1 MLPMYICLTHYVH
14 QPIIDDVLIAG
25 ISLQLLA
32 GIIFGLTHI
41 LSEDRFDTANEDLRR
56 FLLFPSKGRHRLRI
70 LIFGAL
76 IIPLASVLIATYL
89 LEGPAALTGV
99 QWFEVV
105 GGGLLASLMAGV
117 IYLSLLRRFA
127 QLISKTKDPRNL
139 PDDAYFR
146 ALLFGNLILIPV
158 LGGFGWLSLWRGS
171 ALATANIGDIPAAV
185 ILIPVI
191 PLVLLGG
198 LSILSACISVV
209 FVVLA
214 GIMELLSMMAR
225 PRMIL
230 WIMVLSI
237 YVLGGAFLIARACQ
251 S

>member
-1 MLPMYICLTHYVH
+1 M
-14 QPIIDDVLIAG
+14 LIAG
-25 ISLQLLA
+25 ISLQLVA

-41 LSEDRFDTANEDLRR
+41 LSKSRFDTANEALRR
-56 FLLFPSKGRHRLRI
+56 FLLFPSKGKHRLRI

-76 IIPLASVLIATYL
+76 IIPLASLLIATYL

-99 QWFEVV
+99 QWLEAV
-105 GGGLLASLMAGV
+105 GGGLLASLMAGI

-127 QLISKTKDPRNL
+127 QLMSKTKDPRSL

-146 ALLFGNLILIPV
+146 TLLFGNLILIPV
-158 LGGFGWLSLWRGS
+158 LGGFGWLSLWGSS
-171 ALATANIGDIPAAV
+171 ALSTANIGDIPAAV

-191 PLVLLGG
+191 LLVLLGG
-198 LSILSACISVV
+198 LLILSACISVV

-225 PRMIL
+225 PRRLL
-230 WIMVLSI
+230 WIVVLSVF
-237 YVLGGAFLIARACQ
+237 VLGGAFLIASACQ